1 MTRIR
6 LGSRRNGRYGTTGR
20 WRARGGCSANR
31 REVSPAPNRWRAV
44 GSNSN
49 DREPYDGKSGVDR
62 LPFLLPIGREILLS
76 RVGHVRLRSEFLPY
90 RSSQR
95 EACRPTVLSNFGSRF
110 RSYPDRTRVTTC
122 RGNLRNPYRSE
133 FFRPICPAR
142 PWSCEPLAMPRRG
155 YPPSHQVI
163 LVGMC
168 SSASYLRPGRRSIRI
183 SSHIVSTRLAS
194 PRRKRTRWTHKRDI
208 GSLPAAFASTRGRT
222 YHAQGH
228 RDCFE
233 TRPRGGEQSQWSHVG
248 TQDSSCLHTCQS
260 GQTSCTYEA

>member
-20 WRARGGCSANR
+20 WRARGGSSANR
-31 REVSPAPNRWRAV
+31 REVSPAPNRWKAV

-49 DREPYDGKSGVDR
+49 DWRPFDGNSGVDR
-62 LPFLLPIGREILLS
+62 LPFLLLIGRETLLS

-90 RSSQR
+90 RSSQTKT
-95 EACRPTVLSNFGSRF
+95 CRPTVLSNLGSFF
-110 RSYPDRTRVTTC
+110 RSHPDRTRATTR
-122 RGNLRNPYRSE
+122 RGNLRNPYRSV
-133 FFRPICPAR
+133 FFRPIRPAR
-142 PWSCEPLAMPRRG
+142 PWSCEPSAMPRRG
-155 YPPSHQVI
+155 SSGSLVAI
-163 LVGMC
+163 LVGMR
-168 SSASYLRPGRRSIRI
+168 SIASYLRPGRRSIRI
-183 SSHIVSTRLAS
+183 SCHIVSTRLAS

-208 GSLPAAFASTRGRT
+208 GSHPAAFASTRGRT

-233 TRPRGGEQSQWSHVG
+233 TRPRGGEQSQRSHVG

-260 GQTSCTYEA
+260 GQTSCTHEA